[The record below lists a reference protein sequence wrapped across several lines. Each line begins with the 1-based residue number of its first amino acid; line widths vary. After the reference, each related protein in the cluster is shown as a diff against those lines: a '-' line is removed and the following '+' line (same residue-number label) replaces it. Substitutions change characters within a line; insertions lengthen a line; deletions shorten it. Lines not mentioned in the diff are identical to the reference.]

1 MNIDWAAL
9 GTVFGVSLVATVA
22 LVGLF
27 TLGIVGLSKQPEPA
41 AQGGPAGSTGGPA
54 GSTGGPAGSPG
65 GPAGSAGGSLM
76 LARVGAYV
84 CFGLCAAAVAYG
96 IYLIVA

>member
-27 TLGIVGLSKQPEPA
+27 TLGIVGLSKQQEPA
-41 AQGGPAGSTGGPA
+41 AQGGSG
-54 GSTGGPAGSPG
+54 
-65 GPAGSAGGSLM
+65 GSAGGSLM
-76 LARVGAYV
+76 LARAGAYV

-96 IYLIVA
+96 IYMIVV

>member
-9 GTVFGVSLVATVA
+9 GSVFGVSLVVTVA

-27 TLGIVGLSKQPEPA
+27 TLGIVGLSKQPELA
-41 AQGGPAGSTGGPA
+41 AQGSSTSGP
-54 GSTGGPAGSPG
+54 
-65 GPAGSAGGSLM
+65 LV
-76 LARVGAYV
+76 LARTGAYL

>member
-9 GTVFGVSLVATVA
+9 ASVFGVSLVVTVA

-27 TLGIVGLSKQPEPA
+27 TLGITGLARQVPT
-41 AQGGPAGSTGGPA
+41 AQGGGS
-54 GSTGGPAGSPG
+54 
-65 GPAGSAGGSLM
+65 SALVRS
-76 LARVGAYV
+76 GAYL

>member
-9 GTVFGVSLVATVA
+9 ASVFGVSLVVTVA

-27 TLGIVGLSKQPEPA
+27 TLGITGMARQTSS
-41 AQGGPAGSTGGPA
+41 AQGGGANGLVRT
-54 GSTGGPAGSPG
+54 
-65 GPAGSAGGSLM
+65 
-76 LARVGAYV
+76 GAYI